1 MEHVSPPDLTQ
12 VAQRLLAGVRV
23 MVGLAC
29 VVVQLRPPA
38 TSHWLVTGAAVV
50 FAIYGLAV
58 LVIQWKRPAGW
69 SLLAFVGETIFFLLF
84 AVFGGDSTG
93 WAGSALYSYLLLATL
108 LLRPWWDTWV
118 IAATSGIL
126 VALLAG
132 SQAAYLLPV
141 ITWSGLLACLCALH
155 KCRLEAGSS
164 RLVQHF
170 REESDRTRQARDAD
184 RHKLAGDFHDGPLQT
199 FISLQ
204 MRLEVLRKLLERDS
218 RAAAEELRELQG
230 ISKSQITE
238 LRDFLR
244 GIRPVEVGEGGLVSC
259 LSRMVADF
267 QKHTGITATFQSG
280 DSQDLQLS
288 PEASAEIVQI
298 VREAL
303 NNVQKHSRA
312 TRVAVA
318 LNRAGKSIEVSAE
331 DNGVG
336 FPFSGSFNL
345 DEQELLRIGPF
356 SIQKRVRNLK
366 GELIVESRPERG
378 SGLKVRISA

>member
-1 MEHVSPPDLTQ
+1 VDHIDPTGLTQ
-12 VAQRLLAGVRV
+12 VTQRSLAVVRV
-23 MVGLAC
+23 FVGLAC
-29 VVVQLRPPA
+29 VVVQLRSPGA
-38 TSHWLVTGAAVV
+38 SHGLVTGAAVV
-50 FAIYGLAV
+50 FAVYGSAA
-58 LVIQWKRPAGW
+58 LVMQWSKPAGW
-69 SLLAFVGETIFFLLF
+69 SLLAFVGETIFFLVF
-84 AVFGGDSTG
+84 AIFGGDTIG
-93 WAGSALYSYLLLATL
+93 WVDSALYSYLLLATG

-118 IAATSGIL
+118 IAASSGTL

-132 SQAAYLLPV
+132 SQSAYLLPV
-141 ITWSGLLACLCALH
+141 VTWSGLLACAAVLH
-155 KCRLEAGSS
+155 KSRYEADSDRLAR
-164 RLVQHF
+164 RL

-184 RHKLAGDFHDGPLQT
+184 RHKLAGDFHDGPLQA
-199 FISLQ
+199 FISVQ
-204 MRLEVLRKLLERDS
+204 MRLEVLRRLLERDP
-218 RAAAEELRELQG
+218 RAAAEELRELQE

-259 LSRMVADF
+259 LNRMVVDF
-267 QKHTGITATFQSG
+267 QKQTGITATFQSG
-280 DSQDLQLS
+280 DSADLLPTS
-288 PEASAEIVQI
+288 EASAEIVQI

-318 LNRAGKSIEVSAE
+318 VNRAGKFIEVSAE

-336 FPFSGSFNL
+336 FPFSGAFNL

-378 SGLKVRISA
+378 AGIKVRIPA

>member
-141 ITWSGLLACLCALH
+141 ITWSGLLACLCALY
-155 KCRLEAGSS
+155 KCRFEAGSS

-204 MRLEVLRKLLERDS
+204 MHLEVLRKLLERDP
-218 RAAAEELRELQG
+218 RAAAEELRELQV